1 MLGGVGFGRRPLF
14 VSAADRHN
22 KLAIHADRAQDKAS
36 PGNNNNTG
44 PGG

>member
-36 PGNNNNTG
+36 SGNTTTQA
-44 PGG
+44 PVA